1 MSQPAHD
8 ADPTGSGGGF
18 DPVQSPWFFPLIVL
32 AALLALRFLAPKVVE
47 KAELFWLD
55 LALDLRARTGQ
66 AGPLDPSI
74 RFVELKMGEEI
85 ARRFATVGEY
95 ATVAGILETLAALEV
110 RVVAVDIIY
119 TYGRAE
125 DQKLLAEAID
135 RIHANTRTRIV
146 LSASIESN
154 ASPPHLLVSLPH
166 AGGERFDQGIV
177 NVPADR
183 HWREYRFVH
192 RFGEWTLP
200 SLALAAYAASRPSAL
215 APATV
220 SGGVME
226 WKTLDPSG
234 NPVIRRGDTSP
245 LFLNLPHS
253 YNDDHYDKTLPGFEK
268 GGRIWTV
275 AEIERLA
282 DRVENGSP
290 LRDTLVFLGYDAEVD
305 GKPTTHSPLEP
316 GMFLHGTALHDLM
329 HETSIR
335 RAPPW
340 LDLTLHLLSAALA
353 ALAFSLVKGKR
364 ALLLV
369 AGAGILLTLALG
381 WISVWHRGLL
391 LLPAAV
397 SAASLWGAAV
407 FLEIG
412 RRWTWE
418 QRERTRRDAM
428 LGFYFS
434 PSILKLVTQNLD
446 MIRPRGGEVAV
457 LLSDL
462 RGFTNLCESGE
473 VERVFELLNRLFAV
487 ETEAA
492 LRENGSLAR
501 FAGDQ
506 FLAYW
511 GAPEPCA
518 DAPDR
523 ALRAAL
529 EIHRVL
535 LARRNHPS
543 ADEIDGWLRIGIGLH
558 CGRGLTGHVGSRVYR
573 DYNIVGD
580 CVNTTARI
588 ESQTKNYAA
597 AILASGEF
605 IAALRE
611 KPLSLLLDRVQVKGR
626 SRATELHAVFGEGDD
641 PGETSRDAYDAA
653 FRLYEKGNFKEAA
666 EAFSHLVRHSH
677 PTIATSADLLSGRCR
692 DYLAA
697 PPPHWDGVH
706 ELTSK

>member
-1 MSQPAHD
+1 MSPPAQD
-8 ADPTGSGGGF
+8 ADPTGSGRGF

-32 AALLALRFLAPKVVE
+32 AALLSLRFLAPAVVE

-55 LALDLRARTGQ
+55 LALDLRARSGHSS
-66 AGPLDPSI
+66 PLDPSI
-74 RFVELKMGEEI
+74 RFVELKMNEEI
-85 ARRFATVGEY
+85 ARRFATEGEY
-95 ATVAGILETLAALEV
+95 ATVAGVLETLAALET
-110 RVVAVDIIY
+110 RVIAVDIIY

-125 DQKLLAEAID
+125 DQKLLAEAIE
-135 RIHANTRTRIV
+135 RIHANTRTRVV
-146 LSASIESN
+146 LSTSIEKN
-154 ASPPHLLVSLPH
+154 ASPPHLLTSLPH
-166 AGGERFDQGIV
+166 AGGEKFEQGIV

-183 HWREYRFVH
+183 HWREYQLVYRFE
-192 RFGEWTLP
+192 GKTLP
-200 SLALAAYAASRPSAL
+200 SLALATYAASRPPAL
-215 APATV
+215 APQIVAE
-220 SGGVME
+220 GVME
-226 WKTLDPSG
+226 WKTLDDSG
-234 NPVIRRGDTSP
+234 SPVTRRGDTSR

-253 YNDDHYDKTLPGFEK
+253 YFDNRYDKTLPGFEK
-268 GGRIWTV
+268 GGRVWTV

-282 DRVENGSP
+282 ARAGNDSP

-329 HETSIR
+329 HDTSIR
-335 RAPPW
+335 PAPPW
-340 LDLTLHLLSAALA
+340 LDYTLHLLSAILA
-353 ALAFSLVKGKR
+353 AFAFSQVKGKR
-364 ALLLV
+364 SLLLV
-369 AGAGILLTLALG
+369 ATAGIVLTLAFG
-381 WISVWHRGLL
+381 WIAIWHRGLL

-397 SAASLWGAAV
+397 SAASLWGASV

-434 PSILKLVTQNLD
+434 PAVLKLVTQNLD

-462 RGFTNLCESGE
+462 RAFTTLCESGE

-487 ETEAA
+487 ETDAA

-529 EIHRVL
+529 EIERTL
-535 LARRNHPS
+535 RSRRESPS

-558 CGRGLTGHVGSRVYR
+558 CGRGLTGHVGSRTYR

-588 ESQTKNYAA
+588 EGQTKNYAA

-605 IAALRE
+605 MAALRE
-611 KPLSLLLDRVQVKGR
+611 KPLSLHLDRVQVKGR
-626 SRATELHAVFGEGDD
+626 SLATELHAVFGTDND
-641 PGETSRDAYDAA
+641 PGAEGREAYTSA
-653 FRLYEKGNFKEAA
+653 FRLYESGDFAGAA
-666 EAFSHLVRHSH
+666 EAFDRLAPHPH
-677 PTIATSADLLSGRCR
+677 PTIATSAELLADRCR
-692 DYLAA
+692 RYLED
-697 PPPHWDGVH
+697 PPDHWDGVH